1 MLTRSAQLQLIEQEI
16 SRVESLRLEFGI
28 RDKLFNCALGEAKC
42 QEEEGVTIPLLRS
55 KTEVTTTTVSVS
67 V

>member
-16 SRVESLRLEFGI
+16 SRVEPLRLEFGI
-28 RDKLFNCALGEAKC
+28 RDKLLNCALGEAKC
-42 QEEEGVTIPLLRS
+42 QEEEITIPLLRS
-55 KTEVTTTTVSVS
+55 KTEVMTTSVSVS